1 MPQANR
7 ALQLLPSGRSG
18 AWKITT
24 SQPITS
30 SAQNWLV
37 KKLIFTQPLLG
48 TSEGKLPKQPRG
60 PQGAG
65 QGGQQGPQS
74 WQQGS
79 QQEGGG
85 QQLGAQPGRAG
96 IAGIRLAAGVTAG
109 VGGAGTGRR
118 AAIRSAG
125 VRRQQGLGEQVERSR
140 QAGSFLTLPVP
151 ASSPAPATPG
161 LGPGGRTVRETGIK
175 RNPAGIRA
183 ALGADL
189 EGKGPGLRDAPAGRS
204 HTRQPPQKHADL
216 GTPTCIRKPNVAA
229 DAGRQRPP
237 LHAGARGDPR
247 RMAMWRMI
255 SLHMNVSFTRM
266 VPFQYMAGAP
276 VRFTAGMP
284 LAS

>member
-1 MPQANR
+1 MLPQANR

-85 QQLGAQPGRAG
+85 QQLGAQPGRQG
-96 IAGIRLAAGVTAG
+96 SQGSGWQQGSQQGSGGQGQG
-109 VGGAGTGRR
+109 VGQ
-118 AAIRSAG
+118 RSG
-125 VRRQQGLGEQVERSR
+125 PQGSGRQQGLGEQVERSGR
-140 QAGSFLTLPVP
+140 QGVSLPSRSRHPPQPPPPRGWGLGGGQSGKQGSNGIQQASVRPWAQILRAKGPVCGMPPQGGAIQGNPRKSTQIWVPPHVSANQTLPQTQG
-151 ASSPAPATPG
+151 AS
-161 LGPGGRTVRETGIK
+161 GPPCTQ
-175 RNPAGIRA
+175 AHAAIRGVWQC
-183 ALGADL
+183 GA
-189 EGKGPGLRDAPAGRS
+189 
-204 HTRQPPQKHADL
+204 
-216 GTPTCIRKPNVAA
+216 
-229 DAGRQRPP
+229 
-237 LHAGARGDPR
+237 
-247 RMAMWRMI
+247 
-255 SLHMNVSFTRM
+255 
-266 VPFQYMAGAP
+266 
-276 VRFTAGMP
+276 
-284 LAS
+284 